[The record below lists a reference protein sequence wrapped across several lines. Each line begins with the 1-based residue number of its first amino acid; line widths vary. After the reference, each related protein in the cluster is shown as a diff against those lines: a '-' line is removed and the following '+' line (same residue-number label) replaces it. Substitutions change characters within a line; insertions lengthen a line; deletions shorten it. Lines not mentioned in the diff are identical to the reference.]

1 MSENG
6 PDLKELK
13 NVLMGGS
20 DADVKRVVAN
30 YLDNGVDAVT
40 LINSIQICMR
50 EVGILFDR
58 GKIFLPQ
65 ILMTSAGIE
74 SAMELIMPQL
84 ESDEVSAP
92 KNKIVVIGTVEGDT
106 HDIGK
111 NICTVLLRIA
121 GYEVHDL
128 GRDVPATSFIKE
140 IKNGAEYCGMS
151 SLMTTTMMVL
161 KNVIDNLQEND
172 IRNGVVVMV
181 GGAPVTQ
188 AFADKIGADIYS
200 ETAFEMMKKI
210 GNEESSGS
218 H

>member
-1 MSENG
+1 MRKYGLLGYPLGHSFSKTYFNQKFEAE
-6 PDLKELK
+6 KI
-13 NVLMGGS
+13 
-20 DADVKRVVAN
+20 DAEYVN
-30 YLDNGVDAVT
+30 FEIPN
-40 LINSIQICMR
+40 
-50 EVGILFDR
+50 
-58 GKIFLPQ
+58 
-65 ILMTSAGIE
+65 
-74 SAMELIMPQL
+74 
-84 ESDEVSAP
+84 
-92 KNKIVVIGTVEGDT
+92 
-106 HDIGK
+106 
-111 NICTVLLRIA
+111 
-121 GYEVHDL
+121 
-128 GRDVPATSFIKE
+128 IKE

>member
-1 MSENG
+1 MGENG

-13 NVLMGGS
+13 KVLMGGS
-20 DADVKRVVAN
+20 DADVKRVIAD
-30 YLDNGVDAVT
+30 YLDNGVDPANI
-40 LINSIQICMR
+40 INSIQVCMR

-74 SAMELIMPQL
+74 SAMELIIPRL
-84 ESDEVSAP
+84 ESDDVSTP
-92 KNKIVVIGTVEGDT
+92 KNKIVVIGSVEGDV

-111 NICTVLLRIA
+111 NICTVLLKIA

-128 GRDVPATSFIKE
+128 GMDVAAMRFIEE
-140 IKNGAEYCGMS
+140 IRNGANYCGMS

-161 KNVIDNLQEND
+161 KNVIDNLQDND
-172 IRNGVVVMV
+172 IRDGVVVMV

-200 ETAFEMMKKI
+200 ETAFEMKKKMEDMELS
-210 GNEESSGS
+210 NP